1 MADHAPLQAA
11 IFDVDGVL
19 VDSPHEQA
27 WRETLDELMDGPWE
41 RLAFDTN
48 YSAGALTTTRYQHA
62 VAGRPRLDGAR
73 RGLQAVGVIDP
84 DHELV
89 QAYAA
94 AKQRRLNYLIEL
106 APPPVFGDAVTL
118 LVGLYDAG
126 LAIATASSSLH
137 AGRLVTAISLPD
149 GRSLREVLNADV
161 SGFEAP
167 GKPNPAIFLEA
178 ARRLGRHPW
187 ECLVIEDAPAGVE
200 AARRGCMACVAVD
213 RNGNPAELRANGADI
228 VLDRLDRMRAS
239 ELLARLSKRSC
250 TAASVEPLDGP

>member
-27 WRETLDELMDGPWE
+27 WRETLDELMGGPWE
-41 RLAFDTN
+41 QLARDTN
-48 YSAGALTTTRYQHA
+48 YTTGALTTMHYQHA

-89 QAYAA
+89 HAYAA
-94 AKQRRLNYLIEL
+94 AKQHRLNHLLEL
-106 APPPVFGDAVTL
+106 APPPVFGDAVAL
-118 LVGLYDAG
+118 LLGLYDAG

-137 AGRLVTAISLPD
+137 AGRLVMAISLPD
-149 GRSLREVLNADV
+149 GRSLSEVLKADV

-178 ARRLGRHPW
+178 ARRLALHPR
-187 ECLVIEDAPAGVE
+187 ECLVIEDAPAGVG
-200 AARRGCMACVAVD
+200 AAHRGGMACVAVD
-213 RNGNPAELRANGADI
+213 RNGAPGELRANGADL
-228 VLDRLDRMRAS
+228 VLERLDRMPAI

-250 TAASVEPLDGP
+250 AATPVEPLDEP